1 MNNLKEKRIENNLTQ
16 LELANLV
23 GVTPKYI
30 SFIENGER
38 NPSLKVAQNIVTVLN
53 SSLDDIFLPSKCTE
67 RTTK

>member
-38 NPSLKVAQNIVTVLN
+38 NPSLKVAQNIVKVLN
-53 SSLDDIFLPSKCTE
+53 SSLDDIFLPSKCTKC
-67 RTTK
+67 TTK

>member
-67 RTTK
+67 CTTK